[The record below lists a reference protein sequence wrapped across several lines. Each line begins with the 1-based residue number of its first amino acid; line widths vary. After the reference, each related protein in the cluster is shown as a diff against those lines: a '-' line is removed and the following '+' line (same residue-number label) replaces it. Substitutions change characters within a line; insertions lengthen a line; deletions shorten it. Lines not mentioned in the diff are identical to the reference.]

1 MKYKFVETQGCLYSG
16 FTINDEE
23 IQDVPREKQKEIVDY
38 LCEQIKDGFANGS
51 MSVLDIVKTF
61 QVHYNGMEKE
71 SCDQCGDRVYWDIWE
86 L

>member
-61 QVHYNGMEKE
+61 EVHYDGIEKN
-71 SCDQCGDRVYWDIWE
+71 SCETCGDRVSWDIWE
-86 L
+86 I